1 MNTLQSLIDN
11 GIGEYNAKS
20 MISNYSSKINKMNGV
35 YIITDITYDFNSKGH
50 DVTLKCTE
58 CGREIHR
65 IMINGRNKWSELI
78 KTCPCQKEKKIRDRE
93 AIPKKNSKNK
103 KDPCF

>member
-65 IMINGRNKWSELI
+65 IMTVSYTHLTVRQF
-78 KTCPCQKEKKIRDRE
+78 KTYRVQL
-93 AIPKKNSKNK
+93 
-103 KDPCF
+103 